1 MVPASPKERFWF
13 CIIRLSSDGAGRM
26 KINLERISA
35 AIGTVITSK
44 RNKKSAEE
52 LKNKILLKIREEKQN
67 ETISRA
73 ALVMALEELT
83 KGMNKD
89 DLDDAIDRFLEELVA
104 ELFED
109 LDIVDL
115 GDMLS
120 PDVSS
125 PNIKNNTSDD
135 NPMYR

>member
-1 MVPASPKERFWF
+1 
-13 CIIRLSSDGAGRM
+13 M
-26 KINLERISA
+26 KINLEKISA

-52 LKNKILLKIREEKQN
+52 LKNKILLKIQEEKQN

-125 PNIKNNTSDD
+125 SNIKNNTSDD

>member
-13 CIIRLSSDGAGRM
+13 CIIRLSSDGARRM
-26 KINLERISA
+26 KINLEKISA

-44 RNKKSAEE
+44 RNKKSAKE

-73 ALVMALEELT
+73 ALVMALEDLT

-120 PDVSS
+120 PDAPS
-125 PNIKNNTSDD
+125 PSIKNNTSDD

>member
-1 MVPASPKERFWF
+1 
-13 CIIRLSSDGAGRM
+13 M

-109 LDIVDL
+109 LEIESL
-115 GDMLS
+115 ELIFPS
-120 PDVSS
+120 NSS
-125 PNIKNNTSDD
+125 TENVKNTSDD

>member
-13 CIIRLSSDGAGRM
+13 CIIRLSSDGARRM
-26 KINLERISA
+26 KINLEKISA

-109 LDIVDL
+109 LEIENLELIFPSD
-115 GDMLS
+115 
-120 PDVSS
+120 SS
-125 PNIKNNTSDD
+125 TETVKTTSDD

>member
-1 MVPASPKERFWF
+1 MVPASSKERFWF
-13 CIIRLSSDGAGRM
+13 CIIRLSSDGARGM
-26 KINLERISA
+26 KINLEKISA

-109 LDIVDL
+109 LEIENLELIFPSD
-115 GDMLS
+115 
-120 PDVSS
+120 SS
-125 PNIKNNTSDD
+125 TETVKTTSDD

>member
-13 CIIRLSSDGAGRM
+13 CIIRLSSDGARRM
-26 KINLERISA
+26 KINLEKISA

-120 PDVSS
+120 PDVPS